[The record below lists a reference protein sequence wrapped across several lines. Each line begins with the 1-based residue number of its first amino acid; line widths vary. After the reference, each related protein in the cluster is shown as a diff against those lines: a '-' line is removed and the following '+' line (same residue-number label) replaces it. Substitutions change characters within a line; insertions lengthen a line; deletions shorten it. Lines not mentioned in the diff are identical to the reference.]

1 MRFDILAPVNIG
13 VIMRLGCVN
22 PILIRRARGGTGT
35 ARRLS
40 VSTSVDTESMG
51 AGRRAARSG
60 RRSDGPRATTRAT
73 RGSHGASWW
82 TRRGTW
88 QGTPRVPSGSRSRG
102 RAAPSVPRTRT
113 SGAPPRPSPRARGRK
128 PLCLSVDTTAPAS
141 AHPASASLALPT
153 PSFPPR
159 ASLRNTPPRTLAHTS
174 TLTLSPLTP
183 LIAPSPPRRR
193 AGRGIEKPEA
203 AKVWLPE
210 SESGTSVSSARAAHP
225 GPASRAG
232 SDDPT
237 ASRRRWRIEK
247 LVRSETPQAAAQ
259 LPGVAPPAI
268 SRA

>member
-1 MRFDILAPVNIG
+1 MIICTVAV
-13 VIMRLGCVN
+13 VN

-40 VSTSVDTESMG
+40 VSTSVDTGSMG

-73 RGSHGASWW
+73 RGSRGASWW

-88 QGTPRVPSGSRSRG
+88 QGTPRVPSGPRSRG

-128 PLCLSVDTTAPAS
+128 PFCLSVDTTAPAS

-174 TLTLSPLTP
+174 TPALSPPARRTR
-183 LIAPSPPRRR
+183 APPRRR
-193 AGRGIEKPEA
+193 GATTPSPRG
-203 AKVWLPE
+203 
-210 SESGTSVSSARAAHP
+210 G
-225 GPASRAG
+225 GGASRSWSAARPRRPRR
-232 SDDPT
+232 SSR
-237 ASRRRWRIEK
+237 ASRRPPSAGRRGAR
-247 LVRSETPQAAAQ
+247 LRSAASSCFGSIRTAQ
-259 LPGVAPPAI
+259 K
-268 SRA
+268 SH